1 LRKSIDDLNTRP
13 TENLHTLDFEQP
25 HQVAATCPDQDRKIP
40 YLGELDGCM
49 GHSPKCGTGHIF
61 YSQEKSGMMFH
72 DVWGG
77 YATPS
82 DKPDIVHWVKK
93 LSSSVPDDFAECFA
107 ETVTAGH

>member
-1 LRKSIDDLNTRP
+1 
-13 TENLHTLDFEQP
+13 
-25 HQVAATCPDQDRKIP
+25 
-40 YLGELDGCM
+40 
-49 GHSPKCGTGHIF
+49 
-61 YSQEKSGMMFH
+61 MMFH